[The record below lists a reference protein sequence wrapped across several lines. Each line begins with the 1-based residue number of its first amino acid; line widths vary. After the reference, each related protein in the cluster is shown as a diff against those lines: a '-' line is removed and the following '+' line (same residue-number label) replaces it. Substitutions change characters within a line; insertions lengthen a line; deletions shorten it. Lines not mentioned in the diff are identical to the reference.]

1 MSRSCVITDDQLVSF
16 ADGETSEI
24 EDHIFT
30 CEECQAD
37 LALLWDDLLEVN
49 VAEPVLRAIRIDWLV
64 SGMLSTGVGVASRI
78 TSAAVHYLTG
88 RTGT

>member
-1 MSRSCVITDDQLVSF
+1 MTRSCVVTDDQLVSF
-16 ADGETSEI
+16 ADGESSDI

-30 CEECQAD
+30 CDECQAD
-37 LALLWDDLLEVN
+37 LALLWEDLLEVN

-78 TSAAVHYLTG
+78 TTAAVHYLMG
-88 RTGT
+88 RTRT